1 MLVFTIHSTFS
12 SSSSSFFLPTT
23 LQSPNG
29 CDLVRK
35 SELADGSISD
45 RSAAAGELT
54 REAKKK
60 KKEKRK
66 RKKKRIE
73 SRGPFFSFRN
83 GRIIFHPRS
92 VQAASHG
99 SIKDRGYCSRTKKRN
114 THTHTRKIH
123 QPIEEERERKEPT
136 GRRTGRNRKCR
147 PRTTNRGGN
156 PSTPS

>member
-1 MLVFTIHSTFS
+1 MALSATV
-12 SSSSSFFLPTT
+12 
-23 LQSPNG
+23 
-29 CDLVRK
+29 VRP
-35 SELADGSISD
+35 LANSH
-45 RSAAAGELT
+45 AKQKKKK
-54 REAKKK
+54 KKK

-114 THTHTRKIH
+114 THTHTKNTPTNRRRKRKKGTNR
-123 QPIEEERERKEPT
+123 PADRKESQMPAEDDQS
-136 GRRTGRNRKCR
+136 RRQSLDAVLIHHGII
-147 PRTTNRGGN
+147 RG
-156 PSTPS
+156 PLQSVH